1 MIVVLEF
8 ALAIGGF
15 MSGMALLTAPDGA
28 NLGWSTT
35 SLAGSPFND
44 YWIPA
49 LLLLTFN
56 GIFPLIVA
64 TAALRQ
70 RPWATWGHLV
80 IGTCVVGWIG
90 IQLLLFGYLSLLQP
104 IFGALGF
111 IVAALS
117 LVVIAARRNGLS

>member
-1 MIVVLEF
+1 
-8 ALAIGGF
+8 
-15 MSGMALLTAPDGA
+15 
-28 NLGWSTT
+28 
-35 SLAGSPFND
+35 
-44 YWIPA
+44 
-49 LLLLTFN
+49 
-56 GIFPLIVA
+56 
-64 TAALRQ
+64 
-70 RPWATWGHLV
+70 V